1 MAKHIFFVDDDPRA
15 GSLFKRFC
23 RSRPFEVTTFTK
35 PREALEAIRAEPPSL
50 VVTDLK
56 MPEMT
61 GIELLQG
68 IREVDDSL
76 PVIIATGYSSV
87 ENAVEALRLGAT
99 DFLRKPYDMDELLHQ
114 IEQLLQHRE
123 LEQENREL
131 RRQLARTSAASQ
143 MIGESEATEKL
154 RKMVAKLSGYRCNI
168 IIEGESGTGKEL
180 VARDL
185 HALGDNADK
194 PFVVID
200 CGALTD
206 SLLETELF
214 GHEKGAFT
222 GAERQRKG
230 RLEEASGGTLFLD
243 EIGNISDAMQT
254 KLLRVIQEQTLSR
267 VGGSEVIPIDVQFI
281 AASNRNLPAMVEEG
295 EFRHDLYHR
304 LNVVSIYVPPLRSRK
319 EDIPLLVAH
328 FINVFNEKHGEA
340 VERFSDEAMKEIV
353 DYRWPGNIRE
363 LRNFVERHVILA
375 DGKVMELM
383 GPLGEAEAPV
393 EVGSIIEGQPDLR
406 TLERRYIEYVL
417 SSVSGNK
424 ETAATILGI
433 NKSTLWRKLQQ
444 YGEE

>member
-1 MAKHIFFVDDDPRA
+1 MSKKIFFVDDDSRA

-23 RSRPFEVTTFTK
+23 RARPFDVETFTEPK
-35 PREALEAIRAEPPSL
+35 KALDAVKKSPPAL
-50 VVTDLK
+50 LVTDLK
-56 MPEMT
+56 MPGMT
-61 GIELLQG
+61 GIELLQAV
-68 IREVDDSL
+68 REMDDSL

-114 IEQLLQHRE
+114 IEQLLEHQALQEENRHLRRE
-123 LEQENREL
+123 L
-131 RRQLARTSAASQ
+131 ARSGVASK
-143 MIGESEATEKL
+143 MIGESEAAEKL
-154 RKMVAKLSGYRCNI
+154 RKMVAKISGYRCNI

-185 HALGDNADK
+185 HSLGDNADR

-206 SLLETELF
+206 TLLETELF

-222 GAERQRKG
+222 GADRQRKG

-267 VGGSEVIPIDVQFI
+267 VGGSEELPIDVQFM
-281 AASNRNLPAMVEEG
+281 AASNRNLPAMVEDG
-295 EFRHDLYHR
+295 DFRHDLYHR
-304 LNVVSIYVPPLRSRK
+304 LNVVSLYVPPLRSRK
-319 EDIPLLVAH
+319 EDIPLLISH
-328 FINVFNEKHGEA
+328 FISVFNKKHGELI
-340 VERFSDEAMKEIV
+340 ERFSDAAMKQLLE
-353 DYRWPGNIRE
+353 YSWPGNIRE
-363 LRNFVERHVILA
+363 LRNLVERHIILA
-375 DGKVMELM
+375 DGKVMELV
-383 GPLGEAEAPV
+383 GELGTERAP
-393 EVGSIIEGQPDLR
+393 EDLTTLLEGQPDLR
-406 TLERRYIEYVL
+406 TLERRYIEHVL

-424 ETAATILGI
+424 ETAAAILGI

-444 YGEE
+444 YEDL